1 MKHPVCYNKTVER
14 KGEERRMNNW
24 YIVKCGAEVREEIFE
39 SREMAERFA
48 HRLTCEQGH
57 KWHVEL
63 ASGAC

>member
-1 MKHPVCYNKTVER
+1 
-14 KGEERRMNNW
+14 MNNW
-24 YIVKCGAEVREEIFE
+24 YIVKCGAEIREETFE
-39 SREMAERFA
+39 SRESAERFA